1 MARRKPNDEW
11 SAIFNSLV
19 LETEPPI
26 EYVKNVI
33 ITTKSGGK
41 FNVSPEDFEE
51 ILEREKLMGPELS
64 MISSCKLALNMPK
77 LKKDVN
83 NWTNHMIES
92 FDATGKAPVPT
103 FAQEK
108 RPVTPIKRKSKID

>member
-11 SAIFNSLV
+11 NLIFNSLV

-41 FNVSPEDFEE
+41 FNVSPGEFAE

-64 MISSCKLALNMPK
+64 MISSCRLALNMPK

-83 NWTNHMIES
+83 LWTNKMIES
-92 FDATGKAPVPT
+92 FDSTGKAPIPK
-103 FAQEK
+103 F
-108 RPVTPIKRKSKID
+108 IKETKSKVD